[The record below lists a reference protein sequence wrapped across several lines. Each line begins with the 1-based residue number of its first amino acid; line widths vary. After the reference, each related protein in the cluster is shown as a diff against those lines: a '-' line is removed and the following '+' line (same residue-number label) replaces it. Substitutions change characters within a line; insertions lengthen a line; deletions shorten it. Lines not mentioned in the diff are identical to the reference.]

1 MKILYFILLLW
12 IIYRFNKFILGIQI
26 SKSNNRKKENKT
38 RKSRMKIMD
47 GDYEE
52 MK

>member
-1 MKILYFILLLW
+1 MKILLFIVLLG
-12 IIYRFNKFILGIQI
+12 IIYRINKFILGIQI

-38 RKSRMKIMD
+38 RKSKMDIMD

-52 MK
+52 IK